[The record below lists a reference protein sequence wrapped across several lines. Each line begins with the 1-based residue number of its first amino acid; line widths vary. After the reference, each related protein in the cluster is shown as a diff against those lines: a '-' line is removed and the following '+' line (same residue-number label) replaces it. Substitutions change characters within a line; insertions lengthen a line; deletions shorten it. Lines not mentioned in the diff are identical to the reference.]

1 MKNDETYSKNI
12 QIVKI
17 VRFLKYVEPSFNVT
31 YAHRTLNKAVL
42 KKFRLA
48 FWTTWELKF
57 YLTVIERAYAKS
69 PGMQKLKNESAIDIC
84 KEEGATQAVNF
95 CFALLLAF

>member
-42 KKFRLA
+42 KKIQACFLDNMR
-48 FWTTWELKF
+48 
-57 YLTVIERAYAKS
+57 IEILFNGNWKS
-69 PGMQKLKNESAIDIC
+69 YTKNPGMQKLKNESAIDIC
-84 KEEGATQAVNF
+84 QEEGVTQAVKF